1 MKYQEWQK
9 KTNRFVAMTGYTV
22 EKFNELLPYFKA
34 AHDEYLSEYQMNG
47 KRRKG
52 LRSYTMYANSPLPCM
67 EERLA
72 FILSYLKLN
81 PIQEAQ
87 ADMFGI
93 EQKQCYEL
101 IHGLREILHRSLSL
115 AGSMPAEREEELQEV
130 LSEQSLEEDK
140 ILLHDGTEREIPRPQ
155 DDEAQELKYSGKK
168 KRHTVKNAVII
179 SCCCIVLYVSPT
191 FDGRVH
197 DKKIADTAYS
207 IPRGFTLV
215 QDTGYQGYRPEG
227 VTVVQPVKKPK
238 GKKLTAQ
245 QKQSNRMISS
255 FRVRVEHAIGSIKR
269 YRTVKDECRLRRN
282 LFVEKVFTTCAALH
296 NFRIKDKPFAYENKL
311 T

>member
-9 KTNRFVAMTGYTV
+9 KANRFVAMTGYTE
-22 EKFNELLPYFKA
+22 EKFRELLPYFKE
-34 AHDEYLSEYQMNG
+34 AHDEYLSEYRMDG
-47 KRRKG
+47 KRRRG
-52 LRSYTMYANSPLPCM
+52 LRAYTMYANSPLPCI

-81 PIQEAQ
+81 PIQEAH

-93 EQKQCYEL
+93 EQKQCYLL
-101 IHGLREILHRSLSL
+101 IHGLQEILHLAL
-115 AGSMPAEREEELQEV
+115 EAAGSIPAQTDAELQEV
-130 LSEQSLEEDK
+130 LSGRTSEEDK

-155 DDEAQELKYSGKK
+155 DKEAQQLKYSGKK

-179 SCCCIVLYVSPT
+179 SCCCVVLYASPT

-197 DKKIADTAYS
+197 DKKIADAAYR
-207 IPRGFTLV
+207 IPPGFTLA

-227 VTVVQPVKKPK
+227 VTVFQPQKKPK
-238 GKKLTAQ
+238 GKELTPE
-245 QKQSNRMISS
+245 QKQDNRLISS

-269 YRTVKDECRLRRN
+269 YRTVKDECRLRKN
-282 LFVEKVFTTCAALH
+282 FFVERVFATCAALH
-296 NFRIKDKPFAYENKL
+296 NFRIKDRTFAYENKL

>member
-1 MKYQEWQK
+1 MKYQDWQK
-9 KTNRFVAMTGYTV
+9 KDNRFVAMRGYRV
-22 EKFNELLPYFKA
+22 EKFNELLPYFKE
-34 AHDEYLSEYQMNG
+34 AHEEYLSEYRMDG
-47 KRRKG
+47 KGRSG
-52 LRSYTMYANSPLPCM
+52 LRANTMYANSPLPCM

-81 PIQEAQ
+81 PIQEAH

-93 EQKQCYEL
+93 EQKQCYLL
-101 IHGLREILHRSLSL
+101 IHGLREILHRALEM
-115 AGSMPAEREEELQEV
+115 AGSVPAETDAELQEL
-130 LSEQSLEEDK
+130 LSERKEAEDK
-140 ILLHDGTEREIPRPQ
+140 ILLHEGTEREIPRPQ
-155 DDEAQELKYSGKK
+155 DEEEQQSKYSGKK
-168 KRHTVKNAVII
+168 KKHTVKNAVLI
-179 SCCCIVLYVSPT
+179 SCCCMVLYVSPT
-191 FDGRVH
+191 FAGRVH

-207 IPRGFTLV
+207 IPSGFTLA

-227 VTVVQPVKKPK
+227 VITVQPQKKPK
-238 GKKLTAQ
+238 GKALTPE

-282 LFVEKVFTTCAALH
+282 LFVERVFTTCAALH
-296 NFRIKDKPFAYENKL
+296 NFRIKNMPFAYKNKL